1 MTHSSHSRITPRR
14 LTRCAALIVLLA
26 ALVSAVPALADDYD
40 DVSALMRSGRMV
52 DAMALADKYLTN
64 RPRDPQMRF
73 LKGMIQRETGKGD
86 DALNTFKSLTEEF
99 PELPEPHNNLA
110 ALYASRN
117 EIEKARASLEMAI
130 RTNPNYATAHENLGD
145 VYARLAANAYGR
157 ALQLNGANAALPPKI
172 RSIQQVIGAPAAIG
186 SSAVPAAPAATSP
199 ISPISPISPV
209 SPVSPTSPK
218 GNAP

>member
-1 MTHSSHSRITPRR
+1 M
-14 LTRCAALIVLLA
+14 AALGATL
-26 ALVSAVPALADDYD
+26 PALADDYD

-52 DAMALADKYLTN
+52 DAMTLADKYLAN

-86 DALNTFKSLTEEF
+86 DALTTFKSLTEDF

-110 ALYASRN
+110 AIYASRN
-117 EIEKARASLEMAI
+117 DIEKARASLEMAI

-157 ALQLNGANAALPPKI
+157 ALQLDGSNAALSPKI
-172 RSIQQVIGAPAAIG
+172 RLIQQVTG
-186 SSAVPAAPAATSP
+186 SSAATSSTAAPATPSASSP
-199 ISPISPISPV
+199 IA
-209 SPVSPTSPK
+209 PK
-218 GNAP
+218 GNTP

>member
-1 MTHSSHSRITPRR
+1 MTNFSQSRITPRR
-14 LTRCAALIVLLA
+14 LTRCAGLIVLLA

-130 RTNPNYATAHENLGD
+130 RTNPDYATAHENLGD

-172 RSIQQVIGAPAAIG
+172 RLIQQVIGAPAAIG

-209 SPVSPTSPK
+209 SPTSPK

>member
-1 MTHSSHSRITPRR
+1 MTRAVC
-14 LTRCAALIVLLA
+14 LFVLMAALGASLPVR
-26 ALVSAVPALADDYD
+26 ADDYD

-52 DAMALADKYLTN
+52 DAMALADKYLAN

-86 DALNTFKSLTEEF
+86 DALATFRTLTEEF

-110 ALYASRN
+110 AIYASRN

-130 RTNPNYATAHENLGD
+130 RTNPDYATAHENLGD

-172 RSIQQVIGAPAAIG
+172 RLIQQVIGT
-186 SSAVPAAPAATSP
+186 PAATPSAA
-199 ISPISPISPV
+199 
-209 SPVSPTSPK
+209 PTLPK
-218 GNAP
+218 GNTP